1 MTREHKLLKY
11 PPTRAL
17 LFRVAKVLSII
28 FYDPPCG
35 SNLPS
40 GKLVSAP
47 LITHRPIS
55 VVCRFCSTARSRLGR
70 YLSPSRIRSVQL
82 PSPLPKA
89 NLPRL
94 AQPQEVHPIAN
105 AVHDDDDAA
114 VVDFNVVG
122 HVGVVGSGRY
132 IERRLL
138 GSLRVADVPRAHAG
152 VEVSSERQ
160 LAIVRIAEVLFG
172 RMGAEALATQAV
184 VAARV
189 FLTRLRIDPQRR

>member
-1 MTREHKLLKY
+1 MRTSRKGT
-11 PPTRAL
+11 PCGRAL
-17 LFRVAKVLSII
+17 SARLPDPALGVIFRRHASDPFSYRHRFPKPIYRGWPSLRRSI
-28 FYDPPCG
+28 
-35 SNLPS
+35 
-40 GKLVSAP
+40 
-47 LITHRPIS
+47 
-55 VVCRFCSTARSRLGR
+55 
-70 YLSPSRIRSVQL
+70 
-82 PSPLPKA
+82 PLPM
-89 NLPRL
+89 R
-94 AQPQEVHPIAN
+94 
-105 AVHDDDDAA
+105 VHDDDDAA

>member
-1 MTREHKLLKY
+1 MY
-11 PPTRAL
+11 AFPA
-17 LFRVAKVLSII
+17 VWQCA
-28 FYDPPCG
+28 
-35 SNLPS
+35 
-40 GKLVSAP
+40 
-47 LITHRPIS
+47 ITGLAVTSKAARQINCIARHVMSSPKMNENIKKGHAMWA
-55 VVCRFCSTARSRLGR
+55 CPFCSTARSRPGR

-82 PSPLPKA
+82 PSL
-89 NLPRL
+89 LRL
-94 AQPQEVHPIAN
+94 AVQLQDVHPIAN

-138 GSLRVADVPRAHAG
+138 GSLRVADVPRAHTG

-160 LAIVRIAEVLFG
+160 LAIVRIAEVLFA
-172 RMGAEALATQAV
+172 RMGAEALAAQAV

-189 FLTRLRIDPQRR
+189 FFTRLRIDPQRR